1 MKTKFNGIVLLIVVV
16 SSSWCCDEKILEINN
31 KVNITGETSSLPAGT
46 VAYYVSTS
54 GADSN
59 DGLSEATPFK
69 TLSKAAS
76 MITGGGQAI
85 LLKRGD
91 QWSGERIQLS
101 GKQGTPE
108 SPVVIAAYGS
118 GPKPIINGN

>member
-1 MKTKFNGIVLLIVVV
+1 MKTKFKGVVLLIVVV
-16 SSSWCCDEKILEINN
+16 FSSWCCDEKILEINK
-31 KVNITGETSSLPAGT
+31 KVNVTGETSSLPAGT
-46 VAYYVSTS
+46 LAYYVSTS

-59 DGLSEATPFK
+59 DGLSEAAPFK

-76 MITGGGQAI
+76 MITGAGEAI

-91 QWSGERIQLS
+91 QWSGERIHLS

-108 SPVVIAAYGS
+108 
-118 GPKPIINGN
+118 N